1 MQENNFSSDLI
12 ISEDVIATI
21 AANAAKDVE
30 GVAGLG
36 TRPADV
42 LLSVLNLNRVE
53 SKNVCV
59 KSTDFDIKVQMYVKL
74 YSNAKIQ
81 MVCSDVQ
88 KAVKT
93 AIQNMTGKYVTRVDV
108 TVTGVEP
115 APQELSQTEL
125 PDVDLPE

>member
-42 LLSVLNLNRVE
+42 VSALKIGSGD
-53 SKNVCV
+53 SKHVGV
-59 KSTDFDIKVQMYVKL
+59 KSTDFDIKVHMYVKL
-74 YSNAKIQ
+74 NSNAKIQ
-81 MVCSDVQ
+81 TVCSDVQ

-115 APQELSQTEL
+115 YRADFSQPEMAN
-125 PDVDLPE
+125 VDLPE